1 MLASNRNLTDLDLS
15 SNNLSD
21 GGVRWVAQGLS
32 HSNVCQNSS
41 LRRLCLAENA
51 LSSVQSPYTST

>member
-51 LSSVQSPYTST
+51 LSSV